1 MNCLSQVR
9 PRKADGTT
17 VIDIVESAK
26 LISYLQPSQGVDSGR
41 CDWLHFA
48 ARAGEEGRAW
58 AEQYRRYVSIV
69 ELSNTALELLRDRQL
84 ELGRATLQEY
94 LIAVEGLEGIAPSM
108 RAVLNRWYQGVA
120 AFYLYCIEDFNGA
133 DKAMLLAHEAVVEA
147 ISESGFLIVL
157 SVHCQEFCLHHA
169 RISRNRQRW
178 QEMHS
183 YIERARAM
191 VMDSAPLCD
200 MKGGQSIY
208 FSTLCRFFE
217 SLQPL
222 DAREQAA
229 TRGLV
234 DKEERTRSFDK
245 FVRRLVRLPDFA
257 ISYP

>member
-1 MNCLSQVR
+1 MEHVGI
-9 PRKADGTT
+9 A
-17 VIDIVESAK
+17 IVENGK
-26 LISYLQPSQGVDSGR
+26 PISYLQPSPGVDSGH

-48 ARAGEEGRAW
+48 ARTGEAGAAW
-58 AEQYRRYVSIV
+58 AKQYTRYIPIV
-69 ELSNTALELLRDRQL
+69 ELSNTALELLRSRQM
-84 ELGRATLQEY
+84 EQGQAKLQEF
-94 LIAVEGLEGIAPSM
+94 LLAVKGLDGIAPSM
-108 RAVLNRWYQGVA
+108 RAVMNRWYQGVA
-120 AFYLYCIEDFNGA
+120 AFYLYCIEDFDGA
-133 DKAMLLAHEAVVEA
+133 DEAMLLAHEAVVEA
-147 ISESGFLIVL
+147 ISESGFLIML
-157 SVHCQEFCLHHA
+157 SVHCQEFCLHQA

-178 QEMHS
+178 QEMHG

-191 VMDSAPLCD
+191 VMDNTPLCD
-200 MKGGQSIY
+200 MKNGQSIY

-229 TRGLV
+229 IRGLV